1 MNIAIIL
8 AGGSG
13 TRLGGDTP
21 KQFLAVGGKRIIEYT
36 IEAFENHPLI
46 HEIAIVG
53 RSDLLPELQTLVE
66 QNRYLKVRR
75 LLAGGKERYHSSLAA
90 LAAYKGQDDHLL
102 FHDAV
107 RPLVSQRIITDC
119 IAALDSYEA
128 VTVAVPA
135 TDTIYQ
141 VDDRQRIVQIP
152 PRSSL
157 RHAQTP
163 QCFRA
168 ATIRRA
174 YEQAL
179 QDPAFTTTDDCGVV
193 QRYLPELP
201 IYVVEGESTNIKVT
215 YPEDLRLMGELLRHR
230 LQGQQGL

>member
-1 MNIAIIL
+1 MNIAVIL

-13 TRLGGDTP
+13 TRLGGSTP
-21 KQFLAVGGKRIIEYT
+21 KQFLVVKGKRIIQYT
-36 IEAFENHPLI
+36 IEAFERHPLVD
-46 HEIAIVG
+46 EIVIVC
-53 RSDLLPELQTLVE
+53 REDLIPEMQALVE
-66 QNRYLKVRR
+66 HHRYGKVRHV
-75 LLAGGKERYHSSLAA
+75 LAGGKERYHSSLAA
-90 LAAYKGQDDHLL
+90 LAAYNGDTDNLL
-102 FHDAV
+102 FHDGV
-107 RPLVSQRIITDC
+107 RPMVGERIITDC
-119 IAALDSYEA
+119 IRALDRYEA

-141 VDDRQRIVQIP
+141 VDDQQRIVQIP

-174 YEQAL
+174 YHLAL

-193 QRYLPELP
+193 RRYLPQVP
-201 IYVVEGESTNIKVT
+201 IYVVEGESTNIKIT
-215 YPEDLRLMGELLRHR
+215 YPEDLRLMEELISKV
-230 LQGQQGL
+230 

>member
-13 TRLGGDTP
+13 TRLGGTTP
-21 KQFLAVGGKRIIEYT
+21 KQFLEVGGKRIIEYT
-36 IEAFENHPLI
+36 IEAFEHHPLI
-46 HEIAIVG
+46 HEIAIVC
-53 RSDLLPELQTLVE
+53 RQDLIPEMQTLVE
-66 QNRYLKVRR
+66 RNAYHKVRHV
-75 LLAGGKERYHSSLAA
+75 LAGGKERYHSSLAA
-90 LAAYKGQDDHLL
+90 LAAYDDDADNLL

-107 RPLVSQRIITDC
+107 RPLVSKRIITDC
-119 IAALDSYEA
+119 INALSSYSA

-141 VDDRQRIVQIP
+141 VDARQQIIQIP

-168 ATIRRA
+168 ETIRRA
-174 YEQAL
+174 YERAL

-193 QRYLPELP
+193 RRYLPEEP

-215 YPEDLRLMGELLRHR
+215 YPEDLRLMKELL
-230 LQGQQGL
+230 GN